1 MLSLVYLSCEI
12 ATQIHDSFLK
22 AHVGQKFWEDTAETH
37 KISLGIPER
46 SVKALEVFWE
56 IWVCYYSHCFL
67 LTYKIFKNW
76 RWEESFTWRYN
87 QNYDSVICRPRIASL
102 FFSAFSAAT
111 VTDIQWL
118 ILMMISAKLLYQ
130 WHGNYEKFGLKIQLK
145 FRVKYSEILKHM
157 IMFVWPI
164 LCYRLWEVVRF
175 VRPAW
180 PIGLSQAPQYQPCWE
195 MSTIVLKEGFV
206 FVLPLV
212 IEL

>member
-1 MLSLVYLSCEI
+1 MTASLRLTLVKNSEKIQQRHIKYLWEFQKDQSKPWKSFGKYEFVTTLI
-12 ATQIHDSFLK
+12 AF
-22 AHVGQKFWEDTAETH
+22 
-37 KISLGIPER
+37 
-46 SVKALEVFWE
+46 
-56 IWVCYYSHCFL
+56 YSHIRFK
-67 LTYKIFKNW
+67 KIGDEKNL
-76 RWEESFTWRYN
+76 FTWRYN